1 MSLLRNMA
9 KLCASSQNSG
19 KIQKNHPKSL
29 STNDLLEREPLGGSG
44 QEQPQVTYFR
54 IRWGD
59 GTRLFRVEDSGSYRD
74 AEHGEAMYFLG
85 RPLDPHT
92 GEWAATRQR
101 VYTPDVVNWNA
112 KW

>member
-1 MSLLRNMA
+1 
-9 KLCASSQNSG
+9 
-19 KIQKNHPKSL
+19 
-29 STNDLLEREPLGGSG
+29 
-44 QEQPQVTYFR
+44 
-54 IRWGD
+54 
-59 GTRLFRVEDSGSYRD
+59 
-74 AEHGEAMYFLG
+74 MYFLG